1 MPDSYMWRGN
11 SKFKADSPWYQVTI
25 VHQHIDF
32 PLQTLNARWA
42 EKEQFFL
49 LFCSGSRWLKIDL
62 CNFWPSKDF
71 LVDAAVT
78 RLHRSQWLVRRT
90 PARLSPRPSHPP
102 YESLSSPELFIN
114 DHLRIIKAQHNH
126 SSDYHVCRR
135 GWGLRESSDPMGW
148 CRVHPARYG
157 KSGRN
162 NGCYLSQVPLPF
174 IFRSQ
179 NMSFRYLLINQL
191 NEWGMD
197 GSSVLTMNSLLRKPV
212 AVLPRMDGRKGTIH
226 NYTIH
231 YCHLPIAIWDQS
243 HITSFITDHL
253 KLLDISCSP

>member
-1 MPDSYMWRGN
+1 MLGER
-11 SKFKADSPWYQVTI
+11 KK
-25 VHQHIDF
+25 
-32 PLQTLNARWA
+32 
-42 EKEQFFL
+42 QFFL

-90 PARLSPRPSHPP
+90 PARLSSSLPVPPTLPTRVSRPQNC
-102 YESLSSPELFIN
+102 SLT
-114 DHLRIIKAQHNH
+114 IICASLKLNIITLLITTSVHENE
-126 SSDYHVCRR
+126 
-135 GWGLRESSDPMGW
+135 GWGRVQTRWGW
-148 CRVHPARYG
+148 CRVDPVRYG

-191 NEWGMD
+191 NEWRMD

-212 AVLPRMDGRKGTIH
+212 AVHPRMNGRKGTIH

-253 KLLDISCSP
+253 KLLDIRCSP